1 MDWYFGTEMRAV
13 GCQDF
18 ESEDEVDLFCC
29 GIEARA
35 NVGGNKERESTFLKS
50 IS

>member
-1 MDWYFGTEMRAV
+1 MDWHFGTEMRGA

-29 GIEARA
+29 GIEA
-35 NVGGNKERESTFLKS
+35 
-50 IS
+50 